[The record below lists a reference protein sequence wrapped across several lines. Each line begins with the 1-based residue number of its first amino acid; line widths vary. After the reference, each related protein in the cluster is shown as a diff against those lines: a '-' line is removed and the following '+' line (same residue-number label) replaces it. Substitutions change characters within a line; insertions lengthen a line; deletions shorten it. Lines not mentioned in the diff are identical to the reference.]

1 MQRWLLASLAI
12 VIAALVVR
20 ADDKPAEKPKE
31 DPAAS
36 KLLADA
42 RTARALWKDFH
53 GFKADIEINL
63 DGKVSKGKVTVDSN
77 GKAAYDG
84 LSKEAEAWAKGIF
97 GSIVGHR
104 LDSTPRDTP
113 CAFGDSETT
122 HPMGR
127 LIRVLND
134 EMHSGYRIRDEQIL
148 VVDRHVGGQKFTIS
162 VLENRKNAE
171 GKYLPVSF
179 VVDYWNPTSG
189 ELLRS
194 DATYQSWKR
203 VGSFD
208 LPVVARIV
216 TAQKVTAQAHGL
228 AEAFKQAPSTKSLTL
243 SNHQLLENK

>member
-1 MQRWLLASLAI
+1 MMRWLL
-12 VIAALVVR
+12 IAVALLFVPLVGGT
-20 ADDKPAEKPKE
+20 ADEAKAEKPKE

-42 RTARALWKDFH
+42 RAARALWKNFL
-53 GFKADIEINL
+53 GFAADIEINL
-63 DGKVSKGKVTVDSN
+63 DGKVSKGTVAVDAN
-77 GKAAYDG
+77 GKLKFDG
-84 LSKEAEAWAKGIF
+84 VSKEAEAWAKPIF

-113 CAFGDSETT
+113 CAFVDDETT

-127 LIRVLND
+127 RIRVLND
-134 EMHSGYRIRDEQIL
+134 ELHSGYRIKDEQIL
-148 VVDRHVGGQKFTIS
+148 VVDRHVEGRKFTIS

-179 VVDYWNPTSG
+179 AVDYWNPTSG

-194 DATYQSWKR
+194 DATFQSWKR

-208 LPVVARIV
+208 LPVTARIV
-216 TAQKVTAQAHGL
+216 TAEKIAVTGSDSWKRVPA
-228 AEAFKQAPSTKSLTL
+228 TRSLTL
-243 SNHQLLENK
+243 SNHKLVEGK